1 MLLSWLSTTIMRFLA
16 SFQVIAGLTTSLL
29 LAGSLQARERIITE
43 RIAVNAENKHL
54 GEWITPLDWGS
65 FGSPVVGTSESARP
79 YTGTELFAGPQKFA
93 SLGDND
99 YYHGV
104 LPNGRIV
111 KPTGTSAQVGMNPL
125 GIALTPDGKFAI
137 VSNDDEREGKLTS
150 LQNPKNRGGYSL
162 TVLDTSATPMTVVS
176 QIDTAGRFFIGLQ
189 VAKNSEGGYK
199 LYASGGGD
207 NSIKLFN
214 ISTEDTISA
223 GDPAAITIQ
232 PILPST
238 QGWVSNY
245 TRAKPFQ
252 LDTVPNPASSTKWE
266 NFGEGAKITFPAGSA
281 LSSDGKYLYVA
292 CNGDNSLAVIDMTA
306 NRVVARY
313 PVGYFPYSI
322 LLSDG
327 KIYFLDLK
335 VIR

>member
-1 MLLSWLSTTIMRFLA
+1 L
-16 SFQVIAGLTTSLL
+16 
-29 LAGSLQARERIITE
+29 
-43 RIAVNAENKHL
+43 N
-54 GEWITPLDWGS
+54 WGS
-65 FGSPVVGTSESARP
+65 FGSPVVGTSESTRP

-93 SLGDND
+93 SFGDND

-111 KPTGTSAQVGMNPL
+111 KPSGTSEQVGMNPL

-137 VSNDDEREGKLTS
+137 VSNDDERKGKLTS
-150 LQNPKNRGGYSL
+150 LQNTKNRGGYSL

-176 QIDTAGRFFIGLQ
+176 QIDTAGKFFIGLQ
-189 VAKNSEGGYK
+189 VAKNPEGGYK

-207 NSIKLFN
+207 NSIKLFD
-214 ISTEDTISA
+214 ISTEGTIST

-245 TRAKPFQ
+245 TPAKSFQ
-252 LDTVPNPASSTKWE
+252 LDTVPNPTSSTTWE

-292 CNGDNSLAVIDMTA
+292 CNGDNSLAAIEVTA
-306 NRVVARY
+306 NRVVADTPSAISRTAFY
-313 PVGYFPYSI
+313 LASMVFI
-322 LLSDG
+322 
-327 KIYFLDLK
+327 
-335 VIR
+335 